1 MATSQLGRVVEQ
13 LRSTVRGMDQPD
25 LTDGELLERFL
36 TRRDEAAFAALL
48 KRHGPMVWGVC
59 RRILRSYQDAEDAF
73 QATFLVF
80 VRKGTSVRPREMVGN
95 WLYGVAHQTAL
106 KARATAAKRKLRERQ
121 VTAMPEPSTVPRDS
135 QDDLHDLLDHEL
147 SRLPDKYRAAIVL
160 CDLEGKTRREAAR
173 CLKIREGTLSS
184 RLTTARQLLAKRLAR
199 HGGAFTGGSLPALV
213 SQGTASAGVPPA
225 VIAATIKTT
234 TLSVAGQAAAGAIPA
249 QVAALTEGVLKTMLL
264 SRLKTLVVL
273 VGVCG
278 IITLGLGLSGHY
290 GFAQPSGGEKTTEP
304 AQRPA
309 AAPAAA
315 NAARPDDEKSE
326 PHYGWLVFGPQG
338 KLRTL
343 FRLRG
348 EEVAVD
354 RNNDGK
360 FDGKGER
367 FQSEKDCKDVVIAD
381 PDGKTS
387 YVITSVHVMH
397 VVPPEKF
404 VEIRVHIRGSLDY
417 HQGGL
422 MQLSKDRATAGQARF
437 HGPLT
442 TSPEGAT
449 IANRARRLLQTDL
462 GDLGFLVPPSV
473 ADLAGKGLIIESGLP
488 RSLPRTGQPADLMA
502 GVVTLGKDGIV
513 TVCSP
518 ENTPE
523 GRRRKSP
530 FPKGVYP
537 VTDVE
542 FPPKK
547 PGDPPIKQRYPLDQ
561 HVVEG
566 YFRGPVRVPDE
577 AGAGKAKVTFSFDAW
592 KGAKVAPSTFEIP
605 VDGPPEAEKAPL
617 K

>member
-13 LRSTVRGMDQPD
+13 LRRAVRGEDRPD
-25 LTDGELLERFL
+25 LTDGQMLERFL

-59 RRILRSYQDAEDAF
+59 RRILRSYPDAEDAF
-73 QATFLVF
+73 QATFLVL

-95 WLYGVAHQTAL
+95 WLYGVARQTAL
-106 KARATAAKRKLRERQ
+106 KARANAAKRKLRERQ
-121 VTAMPEPSTVPRDS
+121 VTAMPEPQTVRRDT

-147 SRLPDKYRAAIVL
+147 SRLPDKYRAAIIR

-184 RLTTARQLLAKRLAR
+184 RLTTARRLLAKRLAR
-199 HGGAFTGGSLPALV
+199 HGGAFAGGLLATLLPRD
-213 SQGTASAGVPPA
+213 TASGGVPPA
-225 VIAATIKTT
+225 VIAATIKTA
-234 TLSVAGQAAAGAIPA
+234 TLEAVGQAAAGAIPA
-249 QVAALTEGVLKTMLL
+249 QVAALAEGVLKAMLR
-264 SRLKTLVVL
+264 SRLQTLVVL
-273 VGVCG
+273 LGVCG
-278 IITLGLGLSGHY
+278 IVTLGLGLSGHY
-290 GFAQPSGGEKTTEP
+290 GFAQPSGGDKTTEP

-326 PHYGWLVFGPQG
+326 PHYGWLVFGPEG

-367 FQSEKDCKDVVIAD
+367 FKSEKGCKDVVIAD

-404 VEIRVHIRGSLDY
+404 VEIRVHIRGSLNY
-417 HQGGL
+417 HQAGL

-442 TSPEGAT
+442 ASPEGAT

-473 ADLAGKGLIIESGLP
+473 ADLAGKGLFIEPGLP

-502 GVVTLGKDGIV
+502 GVVTLGKDSIV

-523 GRRRKSP
+523 GRRAKSP

-537 VTDVE
+537 VADVE

-547 PGDPPIKQRYPLDQ
+547 PGDPPIKKRYPLDQ

-566 YFRGPVRVPDE
+566 CFRGPVRVPDE
-577 AGAGKAKVTFSFDAW
+577 AGTGKAKVTFSFDAW
-592 KGAKVAPSTFEIP
+592 RGAKVAPSTFEIP
-605 VDGPPEAEKAPL
+605 VDAPSEEKKDPL